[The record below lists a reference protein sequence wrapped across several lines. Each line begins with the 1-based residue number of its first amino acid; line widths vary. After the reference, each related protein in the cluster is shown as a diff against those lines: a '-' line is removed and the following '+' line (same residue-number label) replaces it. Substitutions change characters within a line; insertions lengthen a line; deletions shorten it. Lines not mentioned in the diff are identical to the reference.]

1 MPPVSKPLRSR
12 KPSTLVST
20 WGGTFSPPMFANLQL
35 WFDASD
41 LSTITSASNLV
52 SQWNDKSGNGYNVTQ
67 GTSASQPTTGTTTK
81 NGLNVLVFAA
91 SKQMTR
97 TTTTSL
103 GQNVTGTTVYTVH
116 RLDSGSATRELFR
129 YNDSGGVNTRVSCRV
144 NPTNILVMTGRTV
157 EADSLQ
163 SASSSAQT
171 MGLYRI
177 QTGVFDYG
185 NRRLRQYLEKIL
197 NGFVDPYQTATTTA
211 NTASSGLAVGSN
223 GVSASYWDGA
233 ICEILVY
240 HAVHNEPE
248 ITAINDYLNRKWA
261 IY

>member
-1 MPPVSKPLRSR
+1 M
-12 KPSTLVST
+12 
-20 WGGTFSPPMFANLQL
+20 FSGLQL
-35 WFDASD
+35 WLDASD

-67 GTSASQPTTGTTTK
+67 ATSASQPTTGTTTK

-103 GQNVTGTTVYTVH
+103 GQNVTGTTIYAVH
-116 RLDSGSATRELFR
+116 RLDSGSATREVMR
-129 YNDSGGVNTRVSCRV
+129 YNHSDAVNTRAGLRLTGTTVFGAA
-144 NPTNILVMTGRTV
+144 GRTLD
-157 EADSLQ
+157 ADGLQ
-163 SASSSAQT
+163 TASSSAQT
-171 MGLYRI
+171 LGTYRI

-185 NRRLRQYLEKIL
+185 NRLLRQCLEKTF
-197 NGFVDPYQTATTTA
+197 NGSVDPFQTATTTS
-211 NTASSGLAVGSN
+211 NTASGSLAIGSSGSSSN
-223 GVSASYWDGA
+223 YWDGV

-240 HAVHNEPE
+240 HAVHNGPE
-248 ITAINDYLNRKWA
+248 VFAINDYLNSKWA